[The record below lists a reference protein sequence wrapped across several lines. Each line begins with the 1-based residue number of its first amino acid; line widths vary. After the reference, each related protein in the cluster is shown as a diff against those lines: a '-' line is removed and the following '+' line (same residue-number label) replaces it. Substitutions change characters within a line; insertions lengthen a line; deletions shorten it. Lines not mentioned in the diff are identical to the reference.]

1 MITYIILSITIV
13 LFAIIDYVRDIQI
26 KKSLYLLK
34 EYLKTDTLW
43 SSEVNN
49 RLIEIDNWIK
59 EHDNK
64 IKNKTSKR

>member
-1 MITYIILSITIV
+1 MITYIMLSIVIV
-13 LFAIIDYVRDIQI
+13 LFAIIDYVQNIRI
-26 KKSLYLLK
+26 KKSLSLLQ
-34 EYLKTDTLW
+34 EYLKTDIIW

-49 RLIEIDNWIK
+49 RLIELDNWVK